1 MIIKRRSLSR
11 AAFPLPP
18 ASRGTQSIYEDGV
31 SRGVCFLLVVVSLVF
46 TVLTRSSWLTMYG
59 DLLLVNES
67 ILEAVVP
74 AAQDV
79 TGRSRR
85 ACARPGKHWGS
96 RSGGTRSPRRRC
108 ERKRCFSQLPMHVR
122 LVKAQGNNYRS
133 LLSQTGVS
141 RGPC

>member
-1 MIIKRRSLSR
+1 M
-11 AAFPLPP
+11 LPPPPPAP

-79 TGRSRR
+79 TGRSP
-85 ACARPGKHWGS
+85 APVPVQVNT
-96 RSGGTRSPRRRC
+96 GG
-108 ERKRCFSQLPMHVR
+108 QGLG
-122 LVKAQGNNYRS
+122 AQGALVGAARES
-133 LLSQTGVS
+133 AASAS
-141 RGPC
+141 SPCMCA